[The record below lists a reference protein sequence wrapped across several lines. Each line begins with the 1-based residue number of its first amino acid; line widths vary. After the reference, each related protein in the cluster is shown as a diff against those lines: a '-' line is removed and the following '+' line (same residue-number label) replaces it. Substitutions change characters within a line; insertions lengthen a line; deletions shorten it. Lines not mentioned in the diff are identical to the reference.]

1 MALTDET
8 KQAVITA
15 LDTTSLSESFI
26 EAVLKRLDSFGYEVK
41 ESDAWMIGFA
51 MQKVENTIK
60 NECNI
65 SEIPDGLFH
74 IVVDMACGEFLFAKK
89 QTGQLAIG
97 DLNLTGAITSIKE
110 GDTQIN
116 FDSGESD
123 SDKVDSFL
131 NSLMNN
137 GKGELVCY
145 RKIRW

>member
-8 KQAVITA
+8 KQSIITA
-15 LDTTSLSESFI
+15 LDTSLDESFI
-26 EAVLKRLDSFGYEVK
+26 EAVLKRLDSFGYEIK

-74 IVVDMACGEFLFAKK
+74 TAVDMSCGEFLFAKK
-89 QTGQLAIG
+89 QTGQLEIG
-97 DLNLTGAITSIKE
+97 DLDLSIKE
-110 GDTQIN
+110 GDTQVN
-116 FDSGESD
+116 FNGDESD
-123 SDKVDSFL
+123 SDKVDSML
-131 NSLMNN
+131 NYLLNN

-145 RKIRW
+145 RKISW

>member
-8 KQAVITA
+8 KQSIITA
-15 LDTTSLSESFI
+15 LDTSSLDESFI
-26 EAVLKRLDSFGYEVK
+26 EAVLKRLDSFGYEIK

-74 IVVDMACGEFLFAKK
+74 TAVDMSCGEFLLAKK
-89 QTGQLAIG
+89 QTGQLELG
-97 DLNLTGAITSIKE
+97 DLDLTGAISSIKE

-116 FDSGESD
+116 FDAGSSDESRFNQL
-123 SDKVDSFL
+123 V
-131 NSLMNN
+131 NYLMNQ
-137 GKGELVCY
+137 GEGDLICF

>member
-1 MALTDET
+1 MALTDEM
-8 KQAVITA
+8 KQIIITV
-15 LDTTSLSESFI
+15 LDTGLSESFI
-26 EAVLKRLDSFGYEVK
+26 EAVLKRLDSFGYEIK

-74 IVVDMACGEFLFAKK
+74 TAVDMSCGEFLFAKK
-89 QTGQLAIG
+89 QTGQLEIG
-97 DLNLTGAITSIKE
+97 DLDLTGVISSIKE
-110 GDTQIN
+110 GDTQVN
-116 FDSGESD
+116 FDNNDSD
-123 SDKVDSFL
+123 SDKIDVIL
-131 NSLMNN
+131 NHLMNS

>member
-8 KQAVITA
+8 KQSIITA
-15 LDTTSLSESFI
+15 LDTSLDGHFI
-26 EAVLKRLDSFGYEVK
+26 EDVLKRLDSFGYEIK

-74 IVVDMACGEFLFAKK
+74 TAVDMSCGEFLLAKK
-89 QTGQLAIG
+89 QTGQLELG
-97 DLNLTGAITSIKE
+97 DLDLTGALSSIKE

-116 FDSGESD
+116 FDAGSSDESRFNQL
-123 SDKVDSFL
+123 V
-131 NSLMNN
+131 NYLMNQ
-137 GKGELVCY
+137 GEGDLICF